1 MNCLGLSYQ
10 FMKVVLL
17 GLSLSYLD
25 HEVCVAWFESVVSM
39 HESGVVCFEFRLSG
53 SLHKHGLV

>member
-1 MNCLGLSYQ
+1 M
-10 FMKVVLL
+10 VLL